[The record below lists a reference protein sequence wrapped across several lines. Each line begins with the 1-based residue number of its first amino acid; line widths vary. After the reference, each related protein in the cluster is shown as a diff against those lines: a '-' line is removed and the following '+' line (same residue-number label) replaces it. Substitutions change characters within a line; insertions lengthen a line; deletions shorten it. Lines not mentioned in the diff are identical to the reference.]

1 MHLHT
6 KYEHNYINRDML
18 HYHKLHALSRREDS
32 ADQEYSNGVIISI
45 AFTCIWKQVVIEFNY
60 LNEIEKF

>member
-1 MHLHT
+1 
-6 KYEHNYINRDML
+6 ML
-18 HYHKLHALSRREDS
+18 YDHELHALSRRENS

-45 AFTCIWKQVVIEFNY
+45 AFTCTWKQVIIEFSY